1 MNSEKFRLMLPLFI
15 DWEVKIPLKN
25 KTPFVRLYAAV
36 LTMMLLMVH
45 WVTDAEPV
53 RVRAEYG

>member
-1 MNSEKFRLMLPLFI
+1 M
-15 DWEVKIPLKN
+15 
-25 KTPFVRLYAAV
+25 RLYAAV